1 MAEDLTVLYD
11 GDCGI
16 CTQTA
21 RVLVRLD
28 ARRRLRLI
36 PLQGADLPGMPPID
50 QLMGALHAV
59 DSRGNWFAGAAA
71 SVEIA
76 RRVRLLWPVTLF
88 ASLPLAMRVLDV
100 LYWSVANH
108 RQQLSRLLGLNV
120 CKVPV
125 RRPLP

>member
-1 MAEDLTVLYD
+1 MADDLTVLYD
-11 GDCGI
+11 SDCGI

-28 ARRRLRLI
+28 SRRRLRLI
-36 PLQGADLPGMPPID
+36 PLQGADLPNMPPSD

-59 DSRGNWFAGAAA
+59 DARGNWFAGAAA

-76 RRVRLLWPVTLF
+76 RRIRLLWPVTVF
-88 ASLPLAMRVLDV
+88 ARLPMAMHVLDA
-100 LYWSVANH
+100 LYWAVADH
-108 RQQLSRLLGLNV
+108 RHQLSRLLGLNV

-125 RRPLP
+125 TRPLP